1 MDWIGGDGRRV
12 CSESVAS
19 HTSLDLDIEEDE
31 AVRQSNVYDLI
42 DMKIGFE

>member
-1 MDWIGGDGRRV
+1 MDWIGGDGRGV

-31 AVRQSNVYDLI
+31 AVQRSNVYDKI
-42 DMKIGFE
+42 NMKIGFE